1 MSELDLSLASSSE
14 GSGIVNESRVES
26 AGALI
31 KAARERCGLHI
42 AALAVSLKVPVK
54 RLDALEA
61 DQWDSFPD
69 AVFVRALASSVC
81 RSLKID
87 PVPVLAR
94 LPRAAAQSPLVSSK
108 GINAPLISP
117 GIAASSSA
125 LDQLSKPVVL
135 TGLAL
140 LAGAL
145 VLIFFPDMSRIEEVV
160 ANSTQ
165 AVFPPVPTT
174 DSVSTPSADPIVDKD
189 SGNDPVLPTVL
200 ATTTPALA
208 TASANVTGTAIFSNV
223 GSISASPGV
232 ELVKPASSLTEV
244 ATLGLLIVKSR
255 GTSWVEVTDAKGVV
269 QLRRI
274 LESGEL
280 VDVAGALP
288 LAVVVGR
295 ADVIDVQLRGKP
307 FDLQAVTK
315 SNVARFE
322 VK

>member
-1 MSELDLSLASSSE
+1 MSELDLSLVTSSE
-14 GSGIVNESRVES
+14 GNEVLNEARTES

-54 RLDALEA
+54 RLDALES

-87 PVPVLAR
+87 PAPVLAR
-94 LPRAAAQSPLVSSK
+94 LPKAVAQSPLAGSK
-108 GINAPLISP
+108 GINAPLVLP
-117 GIAASSSA
+117 GVAVSSSA

-135 TGLAL
+135 AGLAL
-140 LAGAL
+140 LVGAL

-174 DSVSTPSADPIVDKD
+174 DSVPVPSTGPIVEKV
-189 SGNDPVLPTVL
+189 SGNEPVLSTTL
-200 ATTTPALA
+200 ATPATALA
-208 TASANVTGTAIFSNV
+208 TANVIDTATPNAVS
-223 GSISASPGV
+223 SISASPGV
-232 ELVKPASSLTEV
+232 ELVKPASSPV
-244 ATLGLLIVKSR
+244 GGATSGLLIIKSR

-269 QLRRI
+269 QLRKI

-280 VDVAGALP
+280 VDVAGILP
-288 LAVVVGR
+288 MAVVVGR

-307 FDLQAVTK
+307 FDLQAITK

>member
-1 MSELDLSLASSSE
+1 MSDLDLSLAASSKANGE
-14 GSGIVNESRVES
+14 DNEADAES

-54 RLDALEA
+54 RLEALEA

-87 PVPVLAR
+87 PIPVLAR
-94 LPRAAAQSPLVSSK
+94 LPKAVMQSPLVGSK
-108 GINAPLISP
+108 GINTPLAVP
-117 GIAASSSA
+117 GMAQSSSA
-125 LDQLSKPVVL
+125 LNQLSKPVVL

-160 ANSTQ
+160 VSPNQ
-165 AVFPPVPTT
+165 AVFPSVPTT
-174 DSVSTPSADPIVDKD
+174 ESVSATSTDPMVEKVN
-189 SGNDPVLPTVL
+189 GNEPVVSN
-200 ATTTPALA
+200 ALA
-208 TASANVTGTAIFSNV
+208 ASASALVTANVSGTATLGTV
-223 GSISASPGV
+223 PPVSASPGV
-232 ELVKPASSLTEV
+232 ELAKPIAPPAELVASGV
-244 ATLGLLIVKSR
+244 LIIKSKAP
-255 GTSWVEVTDAKGVV
+255 SWVEVTDAKGVV

-288 LAVVVGR
+288 MAVVVGR
-295 ADVIDVQLRGKP
+295 ADVIEVQLRGKS